1 MSHGEV
7 DALLLDVGDYD
18 ALCARRLA
26 HGRCEQANGAGAEDE
41 NSGSFGEGGA
51 VTGVQRD
58 G

>member
-7 DALLLDVGDYD
+7 DALLLDVGDDD

-26 HGRCEQANGAGAEDE
+26 HGRCEKAHGAGAEDE
-41 NSGSFGEGGA
+41 DGGAFGEGGA